1 MQNAQNLSSN
11 KAFRLSNLTL
21 SLIAGLSLQALAQET
36 AVLDDIVVTA
46 SGSAQ
51 YLKNAPASV
60 TVINQQKLKEQP
72 ANRLEEMLKD
82 VPGVNVSGS
91 NVNKS
96 DISIRGLPADYTLLM
111 VDGKRQNTRE
121 SRPNGNGG
129 FEGGF
134 IPPVGAISRIEVIR
148 GPMSSLYGSDAMG
161 GVVNIITKESTQEW
175 NGALSLGGTVHD
187 NSNEG
192 NGYNGNFFISGP
204 LIKNVLGIQVY
215 GGGNFRQEDEFVGGF
230 NKNNNKNINTKLTFT
245 PNEKHKFVL
254 DAGRNTQQKT
264 ETAGQSLALVTCRG
278 TNCTA
283 NQDSTTIASRNH
295 WGLSYFADWDLLR
308 SELSVYQ
315 EQARRQVKYAGGYN
329 SRQPEITNSVVDAK
343 FMLPLK
349 NHFFIFGGQYQH
361 AKLED
366 DSVQSVTR
374 VTNPRTGATRSTANF
389 ELTKNKAIQKSI
401 FLEDEI
407 SLTEKWLVTL
417 GTRLDHHE
425 KYGSHWNPRF
435 YSVYHLNDNVTLKGG
450 ISRAFKAPSIREVS
464 ESYVTST
471 QSGAG
476 VIYGNPNLKPETSVN
491 EEVGIAYENDSG
503 LNLSAV
509 LFNTDFKNKLT
520 SYATGSRDPITGA
533 NLYIYDNVGK
543 ANIKGAEFSA
553 HIPLHSRWDL
563 DLTYTFQHSKR
574 KTDEDRSSSGVSLK
588 GYPLENTPKHSASA
602 KLNWAATDKLSA
614 YTRVHYQGKQIWA
627 NQRNGDNKNAARYR
641 SAYTTV
647 DLGANYQVNKNLSL
661 NVAVMNIGNERSD
674 KIDTNGGNWAVE
686 EGRRYWA
693 NINFSF

>member
-1 MQNAQNLSSN
+1 MEIVQKYPA
-11 KAFRLSNLTL
+11 KVYFRLSALTL
-21 SLIAGLSLQALAQET
+21 AMIASISAIAQTDVAE
-36 AVLDDIVVTA
+36 LEDIVVTA

-60 TVINQQKLKEQP
+60 TVINQKKLKEQP
-72 ANRLEEMLKD
+72 ANRLEEMLQD

-96 DISIRGLPADYTLLM
+96 DISIRALPADYTLIM

-161 GVVNIITKESTQEW
+161 GVVNIITKESTEEW
-175 NGALSLGGTVHD
+175 NGSLSLGGTIHD
-187 NSNEG
+187 NSHEG
-192 NGYNGNFFISGP
+192 NGYNGSFFVSGP
-204 LIKNVLGIQVY
+204 LIKNVLGVQVY

-230 NKNNNKNINTKLTFT
+230 NKNDNKNINAKFTFI

-254 DAGRNTQQKT
+254 DAGRNTQKKS
-264 ETAGQSLALVTCRG
+264 ETAGKSLSLVTCRG
-278 TNCTA
+278 SSCTA

-295 WGLSYFADWDLLR
+295 WGLSYFADWELLR

-315 EQARRQVKYAGGYN
+315 EQARRQVKYATGYN

-343 FMLPLK
+343 FMLPLT

-366 DSVQSVTR
+366 DSVESVRR
-374 VTNPRTGATRSTANF
+374 VTNPTTGATRSVANF
-389 ELTKNKAIQKSI
+389 ELTKNKAIQKSL

-407 SLTEKWLVTL
+407 TLTEKWLMTL

-435 YSVYHLNDNVTLKGG
+435 YSVYHLNDNFTLKGG
-450 ISRAFKAPSIREVS
+450 ISRAFKAPGIREVS
-464 ESYVTST
+464 ASYVTST

-476 VIYGNPNLKPETSVN
+476 VIYGNPNLKPETSLN
-491 EEVGIAYENDSG
+491 EEVGFAYEHDSG
-503 LNLSAV
+503 FNLNAV
-509 LFNTDFKNKLT
+509 FFNTDFKNKLT
-520 SYATGSRDPITGA
+520 SYATGEKDPITGA
-533 NLYIYDNVGK
+533 NLYIYNNVGK
-543 ANIKGAEFSA
+543 ANIKGVELSS
-553 HIPLHSRWDL
+553 HIPLHEHWDL
-563 DLTYTFQHSKR
+563 DLSYTFQHSKR
-574 KTDEDRSSSGVSLK
+574 KTDEDQSASGVSLK
-588 GYPLENTPKHSASA
+588 GYPLENTPKHSATA
-602 KLNWAATDKLSA
+602 KLTWNATDKLSA

-627 NQRNGDNKNAARYR
+627 NQRNGDNKNVARYR
-641 SAYTTV
+641 SAYTAV

-661 NVAVMNIGNERSD
+661 NFAVLNLGNERSD
-674 KIDTNGGNWAVE
+674 AIDTNGGNWSVE

-693 NINFSF
+693 NVNLSF